1 MTTCVSPV
9 THGDARSTTTPPNGK
24 SAWSKSGRK
33 SPAPCVPSPA
43 PNTSA
48 TYGPTSP
55 PPPNTASISSRHSSN
70 SHPAGRG
77 YPTSTDLISY
87 ANPNYAPK
95 RVNPESAWNTALVIN
110 SWASQYAECFGDLGR
125 RSIDG
130 Y

>member
-87 ANPNYAPK
+87 LLRQVDGVIHA
-95 RVNPESAWNTALVIN
+95 VEPEFDSPVGVAAVEVIGQHGN
-110 SWASQYAECFGDLGR
+110 DLLGH
-125 RSIDG
+125 
-130 Y
+130 

>member
-87 ANPNYAPK
+87 LKSLRFHPLGPLPLSTQPTPK
-95 RVNPESAWNTALVIN
+95 CPDPPSH
-110 SWASQYAECFGDLGR
+110 
-125 RSIDG
+125 
-130 Y
+130 